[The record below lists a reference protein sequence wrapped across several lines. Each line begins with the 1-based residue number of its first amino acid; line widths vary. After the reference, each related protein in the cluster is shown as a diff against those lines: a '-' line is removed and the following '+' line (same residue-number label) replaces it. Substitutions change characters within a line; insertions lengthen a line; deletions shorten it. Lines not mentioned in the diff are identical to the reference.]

1 MASSCFWKK
10 GEWESK
16 VEEKKKSELFFSF
29 PDSFSFHHPKK
40 QKKTPPQI
48 SHQQAHPERVDV
60 DAVVVVLVV
69 QLGRHELRRS
79 QHRLRRRPRAQQRR
93 EAEVA
98 DLDDAL
104 AAVDEDVVALEVA
117 VDDRRG
123 VAVQVD
129 EAAENLPG
137 PALQDL
143 GELNKSNELTGSRAA
158 CVRNEEKRMKK
169 K

>member
-1 MASSCFWKK
+1 VGKQSR
-10 GEWESK
+10 G
-16 VEEKKKSELFFSF
+16 EEKELEKTSELFFSF
-29 PDSFSFHHPKK
+29 FFRFLFFSTPSSHFTSHKK
-40 QKKTPPQI
+40 KPRI
-48 SHQQAHPERVDV
+48 SHQEAHPERVDV

-69 QLGRHELRRS
+69 QLRRHELGRS

-93 EAEVA
+93 QAEVA

-129 EAAENLPG
+129 EAAEDLPG
-137 PALQDL
+137 PALEDL
-143 GELNKSNELTGSRAA
+143 NGGGRIK
-158 CVRNEEKRMKK
+158 
-169 K
+169 